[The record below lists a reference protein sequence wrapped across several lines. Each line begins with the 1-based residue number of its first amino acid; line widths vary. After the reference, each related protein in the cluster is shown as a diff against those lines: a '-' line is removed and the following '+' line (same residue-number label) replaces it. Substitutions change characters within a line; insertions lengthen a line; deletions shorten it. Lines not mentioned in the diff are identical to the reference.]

1 MGRVESDKQTLSLWC
16 GNHNGKNRMERGG
29 RVAGPQGNKTVVEGL
44 W

>member
-16 GNHNGKNRMERGG
+16 GNHNGKNRGEG